1 MLQQV
6 SQKKEQVR
14 QMAANSRGLLYLGED
29 YSTSGRPESE
39 KLRILLVDD
48 RTSAIDTFGGALKS
62 AGYCLCH
69 AHTGIDALLRCR
81 SDRPHLILLYP
92 SLPDVDGKE
101 LIRQL
106 RKWTSTPIFVI
117 SAVDEES
124 EIIACLDLGADYYV
138 KKPLAPGELLA
149 RVRAA
154 LRKAFSV
161 TPNEIFTA
169 GDLRVDFNRREVFV
183 GHQQVRLTAT
193 EYQLLSVLAR
203 HAGVVRTHYQLI
215 HEVWG
220 STQYQDAIH
229 LLRVTVSN
237 LRRKVATDSTKP
249 LPIVT
254 EPGVGYRLR
263 SDSSCDAH
271 ARPN

>member
-1 MLQQV
+1 
-6 SQKKEQVR
+6 
-14 QMAANSRGLLYLGED
+14 MAAYCPGLRSLAERHPPI
-29 YSTSGRPESE
+29 GRPESE

-48 RTSAIDTFGGALKS
+48 KTSAIDTFGGVLKS
-62 AGYCLCH
+62 AGYSLYH
-69 AHTGIDALLRCR
+69 AHTGGDALMRCR
-81 SDRPHLILLYP
+81 ADRPHLILLYP
-92 SLPDVDGKE
+92 SLPDVEGKD

-117 SAVDEES
+117 SADDDES

-154 LRKAFSV
+154 LRKTFGAAQDEVFS
-161 TPNEIFTA
+161 A

-183 GHQQVRLTAT
+183 AQQHVRLTAT
-193 EYQLLSVLAR
+193 EYQLLSVLVR

-220 STQYQDAIH
+220 TTQYQDPVH

-237 LRRKVATDSTKP
+237 LRRKVTSDSTRP

-263 SDSSCDAH
+263 SDSSCASSV
-271 ARPN
+271 RPN

>member
-1 MLQQV
+1 
-6 SQKKEQVR
+6 
-14 QMAANSRGLLYLGED
+14 MAANSQGLLSLGEV
-29 YSTSGRPESE
+29 YATSGPPEH
-39 KLRILLVDD
+39 KRLRILLVDD
-48 RTSAIDTFGGALKS
+48 KTSAIDTFGGALRS
-62 AGYCLCH
+62 AGYSLCH
-69 AHTGIDALLRCR
+69 AHTGTDALLRCR

-101 LIRQL
+101 VIRQL

-154 LRKAFSV
+154 LRKTFGTAEDEV
-161 TPNEIFTA
+161 FTA

-183 GHQQVRLTAT
+183 GQHHVRLTAT
-193 EYQLLSVLAR
+193 EYQLLRVLVR

-220 STQYQDAIH
+220 TTQYQDAVH

-237 LRRKVATDSTKP
+237 LRRKVASDSTQP

-263 SDSSCDAH
+263 SDSSCASS

>member
-1 MLQQV
+1 
-6 SQKKEQVR
+6 
-14 QMAANSRGLLYLGED
+14 MAAYCQGLRSLGEHHPA
-29 YSTSGRPESE
+29 SARPEIE

-48 RTSAIDTFGGALKS
+48 KTSAIDTFGCALKS
-62 AGYCLCH
+62 AGYSLCR
-69 AHTGIDALLRCR
+69 AHTCGDALLRCR

-92 SLPDVDGKE
+92 SLPDVEGKD

-106 RKWTSTPIFVI
+106 RKWTTTPIFVI
-117 SAVDEES
+117 SANHEES
-124 EIIACLDLGADYYV
+124 EIVACLDLGADYYV
-138 KKPLAPGELLA
+138 KKPLASGELLA

-154 LRKAFSV
+154 LRKTSDTTQDEVFS
-161 TPNEIFTA
+161 A
-169 GDLRVDFNRREVFV
+169 GDLKVDFNRREVFV
-183 GHQQVRLTAT
+183 GQQHVRLTAT
-193 EYQLLSVLAR
+193 EYQLLSVLVR

-220 STQYQDAIH
+220 TTQYQDPVH

-237 LRRKVATDSTKP
+237 LRRKVASDSTHP

-263 SDSSCDAH
+263 SDSSCASS
-271 ARPN
+271 AQPN